1 MAQLSEN
8 ELQQIIARDKPG
20 FKVLKRDAGPK
31 PDAVEDRGIQRS
43 VRRVTDLSDLRTQYL
58 GTPEGAPA
66 TADEVPAADDADDE
80 IVVIGPDQAADDPW
94 RPGPGPKSVVVSGK
108 ERRVVAEQG

>member
-8 ELQQIIARDKPG
+8 ELQRIIARDKPG
-20 FKVLKRDAGPK
+20 YRVLKRDAGPK
-31 PDAVEDRGIQRS
+31 ADAVEDRGGQS
-43 VRRVTDLSDLRTQYL
+43 STRRVTDLADLRTQYL
-58 GTPEGAPA
+58 GTPEGAA
-66 TADEVPAADDADDE
+66 QAADEAPAPDDADDE
-80 IVVIGPDQAADDPW
+80 IVVISPEQAADDPW